1 MITIDQF
8 KVMFEEDIVM
18 VGEGEIVENTQLET
32 LEDWDSMAVVAL
44 NGALDEHYG
53 FTLNEEEIK
62 SLVTFSDIL
71 KFIMQKNK

>member
-1 MITIDQF
+1 MITINEF

-18 VGEGEIVENTQLET
+18 VSEGDIMENTLLES

-62 SLVTFSDIL
+62 SLVTFSDIIN
-71 KFIMQKNK
+71 FIMQKNK